1 MCVWDNVFLSHFI
14 CLNSSLLFRFYEYED
29 EATHSAHTQHLHA
42 ITQRYLYV
50 FVAAQRNYRRPNTLQ
65 WASAHTITAT
75 TSSLS
80 SSLSASRRCQRFI
93 FIWKICMSVR
103 QWRSPA
109 AALSGRAC
117 CFNTPP
123 MAHRCQ
129 SKFVLRLNVA
139 QVYSYVCVCVSK
151 KYKKLNKN

>member
-1 MCVWDNVFLSHFI
+1 MCVWDNDFISHFI
-14 CLNSSLLFRFYEYED
+14 CLNSSLLFRFYEYAD

-80 SSLSASRRCQRFI
+80 SSPFRQSALSAFRLRL
-93 FIWKICMSVR
+93 KNLHVR
-103 QWRSPA
+103 
-109 AALSGRAC
+109 
-117 CFNTPP
+117 PP
-123 MAHRCQ
+123 MAFTSCSVVWACVLFQ
-129 SKFVLRLNVA
+129 YATDGSSLSKQICLA
-139 QVYSYVCVCVSK
+139 A
-151 KYKKLNKN
+151 